1 MTVSEAVLV
10 GVFCM
15 ALVFGILAVL
25 FILISIFTVGIRKIE
40 SKKTEK
46 TDQR

>member
-15 ALVFGILAVL
+15 SLVFAILAVL
-25 FILISIFTVGIRKIE
+25 YFLIRIFTVGIRKFE
-40 SKKTEK
+40 NKHTEK
-46 TDQR
+46 SDQR